1 MGEAKA
7 MDAQAQLDTFIDRF
21 TPDIA
26 ILARALIARLKARI
40 PGATILVYDYYNALA
55 IGWAP
60 DDKTRHGILS
70 LALYPRWVNL
80 CFLRGADLPDPHGL
94 LAGTGSQ
101 ARTIRIA
108 GETQLD
114 DARVDA
120 LIAEALHRSEPPVDP
135 TAAGAL
141 IIKGISPRQRAR
153 RP

>member
-1 MGEAKA
+1 MG
-7 MDAQAQLDTFIDRF
+7 AQAQLDTFIDRF

-26 ILARALIARLKARI
+26 MLTRACVARLKARI
-40 PGATILVYDYYNALA
+40 PGATILVYDYYHALA

-60 DDKTRHGILS
+60 DDRTRHGILS

-80 CFLRGADLPDPHGL
+80 CFLRGAHLPYPHGL

-114 DARVDA
+114 DPRVDA
-120 LIAEALHRSEPPVDP
+120 LIAEALARSEPPVDP
-135 TAAGAL
+135 AAAGEL
-141 IIKGISPRQRAR
+141 IIKGTSPKQRAR